1 MLCEKCKLRDATV
14 RITKITDGVVEEHHF
29 CQECAEAF
37 RQKSEIKSSEW
48 SKAIFKLI
56 SNAMMQ
62 RSGNQENDEENEKLK
77 KISCPTCG
85 KTYGDFLND
94 NTFGCGDCYDAFG
107 PALTQT
113 ILSIQGA
120 DTHVGRRAS
129 GGKKNVQ
136 KPVKEELSPEEEIE
150 VLKEKMQ
157 EAVEREDYEAA
168 AAFRDQIREKEGA
181 AK

>member
-1 MLCEKCKLRDATV
+1 MLCEKCKMRDATV
-14 RITKITDGVVEEHHF
+14 RITKITDGNVEEHHF
-29 CQECAEAF
+29 CPECAEDF
-37 RQKSEIKSSEW
+37 RQRSEIKSSEW
-48 SKAIFKLI
+48 SKAIFKMI

-62 RSGNQENDEENEKLK
+62 RSGSKENDEENERLK

-129 GGKKNVQ
+129 GKKQ
-136 KPVKEELSPEEEIE
+136 STRKPVKEELSPEEEIE
-150 VLKEKMQ
+150 MLKEKMQ
-157 EAVEREDYEAA
+157 EAVGREDYEAA
-168 AAFRDQIREKEGA
+168 ASFRDQIREKEGA
-181 AK
+181 RK

>member
-1 MLCEKCKLRDATV
+1 MRDATV
-14 RITKITDGVVEEHHF
+14 RITRISDGVVEEHHF
-29 CQECAEAF
+29 CQECAKSF
-37 RQKSEIKSSEW
+37 RQNNEVKSSEW

-56 SNAMMQ
+56 SDAMMQ
-62 RSGNQENDEENEKLK
+62 RAGNQENAEENERLL

-107 PALTQT
+107 PELNQT

-120 DTHVGRRAS
+120 DTHVGRKAS
-129 GGKKNVQ
+129 GMRKSSQ
-136 KPVKEELSPEEEIE
+136 KPVKEELSREEEIE
-150 VLKEKMQ
+150 LLKEKMQ
-157 EAVEREDYEAA
+157 DAVAREDYEAA